1 MFYDGLFATDNSNSI
16 GYVHNNHYSN
26 IIEKAKQYVIGNN
39 PIQLNNTNNTALQ
52 SIFNKLQ
59 KYNTNNFCY
68 DTQTLTITT
77 NMLPKTNAQITNFN
91 QQNQQFIAAYH
102 QLSQK
107 NASNVLALIQYYFSY
122 TPCGYQGLEDIS
134 LYQFAKTTAGIAIAL
149 EKADNNELL
158 FIGGD
163 LSGIQDYI
171 YNINAKSASKNLKG
185 RSFYLHVLV
194 STVIETILK
203 ELNIPRAC
211 VVYQSGGGFYLIA
224 PHSCKNK
231 IKDIKDNLTKEL
243 YKTHQHQLYLAL
255 GYIPIQTN
263 ELIGA
268 SLSEAWKK
276 LGEQLNQ
283 DKRRK
288 FVDKFDDLFTPQE
301 VSKEYIDCCTGQE
314 ISQNDLFPLG
324 NDDNENDDTQ
334 TQLYVSTLTKQI
346 IELGGKLKDAVV
358 IVLVDENGD
367 YSILDKSFC
376 VFNKDEWSREKHQF
390 NNATITVLNDV
401 DLFKEIALDN
411 YIVHFDYYGGSSYPV
426 KEEDNHAPKSFSDL
440 VGNHSFKRLGVLRM
454 DVDNLGQCFINGF
467 TDNRKTLARY
477 SMLSHS
483 LDVFFK
489 GYINTIREKPQYR
502 DWINIIYA
510 GGDDL
515 FIVGRWD
522 ITISF
527 AKELKDEFTKYVAHN
542 PHLTVSGGMAI
553 IKNKFP
559 IHRAAELA
567 GNFEEAAKKHSITKD
582 NVTKEKNSFDFFGMP
597 LSWDFEFELVKERV
611 EKLRRLIN
619 SNCIKHSYLEKISI
633 LYEMKNNNPDKL
645 NWMWMLVYD
654 TTRNSPSDKQVEA
667 KKITEEIK
675 NEIINTARQDKK
687 VEKESS
693 KSCKYEYLDIVAL
706 ACRWVELEDR
716 TIKKEYSN

>member
-1 MFYDGLFATDNSNSI
+1 M
-16 GYVHNNHYSN
+16 
-26 IIEKAKQYVIGNN
+26 
-39 PIQLNNTNNTALQ
+39 
-52 SIFNKLQ
+52 
-59 KYNTNNFCY
+59 
-68 DTQTLTITT
+68 TIC
-77 NMLPKTNAQITNFN
+77 LP
-91 QQNQQFIAAYH
+91 
-102 QLSQK
+102 
-107 NASNVLALIQYYFSY
+107 
-122 TPCGYQGLEDIS
+122 
-134 LYQFAKTTAGIAIAL
+134 
-149 EKADNNELL
+149 
-158 FIGGD
+158 
-163 LSGIQDYI
+163 
-171 YNINAKSASKNLKG
+171 
-185 RSFYLHVLV
+185 
-194 STVIETILK
+194 
-203 ELNIPRAC
+203 
-211 VVYQSGGGFYLIA
+211 
-224 PHSCKNK
+224 
-231 IKDIKDNLTKEL
+231 
-243 YKTHQHQLYLAL
+243 
-255 GYIPIQTN
+255 
-263 ELIGA
+263 
-268 SLSEAWKK
+268 
-276 LGEQLNQ
+276 
-283 DKRRK
+283 
-288 FVDKFDDLFTPQE
+288 PQE

-367 YSILDKSFC
+367 YSILDKSFF
-376 VFNKDEWSREKHQF
+376 VFNKHEWNRKKHQF

-454 DVDNLGQCFINGF
+454 DVDNLGQCFISGF

-489 GYINTIREKPQYR
+489 GYINTIREQPQYR

-582 NVTKEKNSFDFFGMP
+582 NETKEKNSFDFFGMP
-597 LSWDFEFELVKERV
+597 LSWDFEFELVKERANIL
-611 EKLRRLIN
+611 KSIIAN
-619 SNCIKHSYLEKISI
+619 GGIKHSYLEKISI

-645 NWMWMLVYD
+645 NWMWMLAYD
-654 TTRNSPSDKQVEA
+654 NARNSPSNNQIEA

-675 NEIINTARQDKK
+675 NKIINTTRKDKK

-693 KSCKYEYLDIVAL
+693 KSCKYEYLDIIAL
-706 ACRWVELEDR
+706 ACRWAELEIR
-716 TIKKEYSN
+716 TIK